1 MAGALYTRP
10 DWVRRLNA
18 MAGSV
23 GGPEAMVQ
31 LDPDELLARA
41 RAATGLDDFGDA
53 GWEEPYRRL
62 LVALDTEARF
72 NVVGRLL
79 SRHDV
84 LRHLC
89 TRLLLVDAV
98 RRDPAIAEEQV
109 LAPVFITGPARSGT
123 SILQELLAEDPALR
137 APLAYEMAQP
147 LPRPGTTIEDRIALA
162 EPEFDLWS
170 DVQPEFAAVHELS
183 ARLPEECLWLMA
195 PEFDLGFW
203 ATCADIP
210 SFQAWRAGLDAT
222 ATYRYHRS
230 FLQALQHGHEARPWV
245 LKSPVHLSR
254 LPAIFAVYPDARVI
268 RTHRDPVR
276 VIPSSV
282 STVALGRW
290 LRSDHVDPR
299 EVAVTV
305 GFGMQMLML
314 IAVEQQAS
322 LPAGQV
328 AELQYIDLVRDP
340 VGAITTAYEGL
351 GLPVSPELPDRITGY
366 LANRPQAKF
375 GVHHYDLEAYGLD
388 ADQIRRDFAEYVDTF
403 GVIPEDPT

>member
-1 MAGALYTRP
+1 MAGMPYTRP
-10 DWVRRLNA
+10 DWVRRINA

-23 GGPEAMVQ
+23 GGPEAMVS
-31 LDPDELLARA
+31 LDADELLGRA
-41 RAATGLDDFGDA
+41 RAATGLTDFGEP
-53 GWEEPYRRL
+53 GWEEPFRK
-62 LVALDTEARF
+62 LVESLETEARF

-79 SRHDV
+79 SRHDL
-84 LRHLC
+84 LRHLG

-98 RRDPAIAEEQV
+98 RRDPSIAEEQV

-137 APLAYEMAQP
+137 APMAYEMAQP
-147 LPRPGTTIEDRIALA
+147 LAPPGVTIEDRIALA

-203 ATCADIP
+203 STCSDIP

-276 VIPSSV
+276 
-282 STVALGRW
+282 
-290 LRSDHVDPR
+290 
-299 EVAVTV
+299 
-305 GFGMQMLML
+305 
-314 IAVEQQAS
+314 
-322 LPAGQV
+322 
-328 AELQYIDLVRDP
+328 
-340 VGAITTAYEGL
+340 AIRAAYPPL
-351 GLPVSPELPDRITGY
+351 GLPIAPELPDRITGY
-366 LANRPQAKF
+366 LANRPQTKF
-375 GVHHYDLEAYGLD
+375 GVHHYDLAAYGLD
-388 ADQIRRDFAEYVDTF
+388 ADQIRRDFADYVDAF
-403 GVIPEDPT
+403 GVVPEDPA

>member
-1 MAGALYTRP
+1 MAGMPYTRP

-23 GGPEAMVQ
+23 GGPEAMVG
-31 LDPDELLARA
+31 LDADELLDRA
-41 RAATGLDDFGDA
+41 RTATGLDDFGDP
-53 GWEEPYRRL
+53 GWEEPYRK
-62 LVALDTEARF
+62 LVEGLDTEARF

-79 SRHDV
+79 SRHDL

-98 RRDPAIAEEQV
+98 RRDPSIAEEQV

-123 SILQELLAEDPALR
+123 SILQELLAQDPALR
-137 APLAYEMAQP
+137 APIAYEMAQP
-147 LPRPGTTIEDRIALA
+147 LVRTDLTVEDRIALA

-203 ATCADIP
+203 STCSDIP
-210 SFQAWRAGLDAT
+210 SFTAWRAGLDAVP
-222 ATYRYHRS
+222 TYRYHRS
-230 FLQALQHGHEARPWV
+230 FLQVLQHGHEARQWV

-254 LPAIFAVYPDARVI
+254 LPATFAVYPDARVI

-290 LRSDHVDPR
+290 LRSDDVDPR
-299 EVAVTV
+299 AVAETV
-305 GFGMQMLML
+305 AFGMQMRML
-314 IAVEQQAS
+314 VAVEQRAA
-322 LPAGQV
+322 LPEDQV
-328 AELQYIDLVRDP
+328 TELQYVDLVRDP
-340 VGAITTAYEGL
+340 AGAITGAYERL
-351 GLPVSPELPDRITGY
+351 GLPVAPELPDRITRY
-366 LANRPQAKF
+366 LADRPQTKF
-375 GVHHYDLEAYGLD
+375 GVHHYRLEDFGLD
-388 ADQIRRDFAEYVDTF
+388 ADQIRRDFADYVDAF
-403 GVIPEDPT
+403 GVVPEDPA